1 MALRSKTLTKPN
13 DPDLTKP
20 NDQEEP
26 AHEVSQRRRPEG
38 QFLLQVDRQT
48 KASFSTYE
56 AAEKA
61 GLVIK
66 KNFPLVRV
74 AIYDRVT
81 SENKIIELPKA

>member
-1 MALRSKTLTKPN
+1 MSKPN

-48 KASFSTYE
+48 KASFATFE
-56 AAEKA
+56 AAETA

-66 KNFPLVRV
+66 KSFPVVRV
-74 AIYDRVT
+74 AIYDAVT
-81 SENKIIELPKA
+81 CVNKIIELPAA